1 MEGKRSEFQI
11 AIELGQALA
20 ESKELLRL
28 RKAQAELHL
37 NKEAQRLF
45 SDLRAGRF
53 KPGEQTI
60 QGNPVINELL
70 SAEEEFNRLMTTING
85 IIGFYVTGKETITVP
100 DKGCSGC
107 TGCKEVRG
115 HTSTSG

>member
-11 AIELGQALA
+11 AIELGQTLA

-28 RKAQAELHL
+28 RKAQAELGI
-37 NKEAQRLF
+37 NKEAQRLY
-45 SDLRAGRF
+45 SDLKAGRIR
-53 KPGEQTI
+53 PGEETI
-60 QGNPVINELL
+60 QDNPVINELL
-70 SAEEEFNRLMTTING
+70 SAEEEFNRLIKTING

-107 TGCKEVRG
+107 AGCNSVFY
-115 HTSTSG
+115 